1 MRTALAVIALL
12 AASMMDAGAP
22 PPRRVPTTRPTADD
36 VAVTGFSGSAHDFYG
51 PGYPMAVRCA
61 PCHGA
66 PADARSATTMPFVWN
81 DDFEPPLPQRLFDVQ
96 PVHKLARSTVLCL
109 SCHDGTIASEI
120 VGGGDDDLF
129 AAGAMVNPQRD
140 HPVGVPYPPSQ
151 RDRMPLRREYA
162 SVAQLESEG
171 AIKLPN
177 GRVECVSCHDSHNA
191 LGIRGM
197 LVKSDR
203 RSALCLSCHL
213 K

>member
-1 MRTALAVIALL
+1 MKLL
-12 AASMMDAGAP
+12 YLMTLLLGATLLGDVKA
-22 PPRRVPTTRPTADD
+22 PPRRLPTTRPTASD
-36 VAVTGFSGSAHDFYG
+36 VPAPGFARSPHDFYG
-51 PGYPMAVRCA
+51 PDYPLAVRCA

-66 PADARSATTMPFVWN
+66 PADARTATTLPFVWN
-81 DDFEPPLPQRLFDVQ
+81 DDFAAPLPQRLFDATPTYQ
-96 PVHKLARSTVLCL
+96 LARSTVLCL

-120 VGGGDDDLF
+120 VGGGDENFF
-129 AAGAMVNPQRD
+129 AAGATVNPQRD
-140 HPVGVPYPPSQ
+140 HPVGVRYPPSQ

-162 SVAQLESEG
+162 SIAQLESEG

-177 GRVECVSCHDSHNA
+177 SRVECVSCHDPHNA